1 MSEKIVTAAVLVI
14 GDEILSGRT
23 KDRNIGYIAEYLA
36 NIGVDLR
43 EARVVPD
50 IEDEIVAALNALRAR
65 YDYVFTTGGI
75 GPTHDDI
82 TADAVAK
89 AFGAPIDEDPRALAL
104 MRARYKTDEL
114 NAARRRMARMPVGAE
129 LVDNPV
135 SPPPGFRIGNVIVM
149 AGVPAVMQAM
159 LDTAAK
165 TIETGTKMTVQ
176 TIDAG
181 AIPEGRYAEALGAIA
196 AAHSETII
204 GSYPSY
210 ADGSFRNQIVVRGR
224 DPAKVAADAGG
235 GRGDAGAKSA
245 PRRAGLRAGAAAKLL
260 TAAAAPRAPPRRLLI
275 RARQAERGQA
285 PWPTVAKRHFR
296 SRGTNSTATRARS
309 PGACRRRARSRR
321 SWR

>member
-1 MSEKIVTAAVLVI
+1 MGERIVTAAVLVI

-36 NIGVDLR
+36 GIGVDLR

-50 IEDEIVAALNALRAR
+50 IEEEIVAALNALRAR

-89 AFGAPIDEDPRALAL
+89 AFGVEAIEDPRALAL
-104 MRARYKTDEL
+104 MRTRYKSDDL

-129 LVDNPV
+129 LVENPV

-165 TIETGTKMTVQ
+165 TLETGVRMVVE
-176 TIDAG
+176 TIEAG
-181 AIPEGRYAEALGAIA
+181 AIPEGRYAEGLGAIA
-196 AAHSETII
+196 RQHAETII
-204 GSYPSY
+204 GSYPSFR
-210 ADGSFRNQIVVRGR
+210 DGTFHNQIVVRSR
-224 DPAKVAADAGG
+224 D
-235 GRGDAGAKSA
+235 GAKA
-245 PRRAGLRAGAAAKLL
+245 ALARAAVEAMLAE
-260 TAAAAPRAPPRRLLI
+260 I
-275 RARQAERGQA
+275 RAA
-285 PWPTVAKRHFR
+285 
-296 SRGTNSTATRARS
+296 
-309 PGACRRRARSRR
+309 
-321 SWR
+321 